1 MSKAD
6 DVKAAFSDGTNNSDV
21 LRYTLETSTAVNAIP
36 SGWKGQFVRMRPV
49 GGDLYYLFS
58 TLSTQTVTNGAAAAD
73 GGAAATRGEYV
84 PSGECLE
91 VQVPHARDGSEI
103 YFARLGGTAATS
115 VYMTKASGKPGNNT
129 ENGM

>member
-1 MSKAD
+1 MSKAE
-6 DVKAAFSDGTNNSDV
+6 DVKGAFSNGTDNSDV
-21 LRYTLETSTAVNAIP
+21 LRYTLETTTAVDLIP
-36 SGWKGQFVRMRPV
+36 VGWQGQFVRMRPV

-58 TLSTQTVTNGAAAAD
+58 TLSTQTVTNDAAAAA
-73 GGAAATRGEYV
+73 GGAGATRGEYV

-91 VQVPHARDGSEI
+91 VQVPHSRDGVRL
-103 YFARLGGTAATS
+103 YFARLGGTASTS